1 MKFMRAAVFAVLALS
16 VSACAQLEGVGKAAL
31 AVATGSSVAD
41 VAPVTLGDAEKV
53 LTLAHNAV
61 NYAGVQ
67 LIYNA
72 TPPPSGSG
80 LLHGDAAAQAK
91 VIFDKAVAALAIADH
106 ADAVANTQGI
116 LDAVGQAQGFIDQFK
131 ALGLAAPPGVTPPA
145 AH

>member
-1 MKFMRAAVFAVLALS
+1 MKLARIVIASLALS
-16 VSACAQLEGVGKAAL
+16 LSACGTPLEPIGTAII
-31 AVATGSSVAD
+31 AVASGSSVAQ

-53 LTLAHNAV
+53 LNLAHNAV

-80 LLHGDAAAQAK
+80 LLHGAAAASAK
-91 VIFDKAVAALAIADH
+91 VIFDKAVAALAIADK

-116 LDAVGQAQGFIDQFK
+116 LDAVGQAQGLIDQFK
-131 ALGLAAPPGVTPPA
+131 ALNLAAPPGVTPPA
-145 AH
+145 SH